1 MMNTMKQLH
10 PVSAVL
16 AASLALLAPAPASAQ
31 AQSVTL
37 EEAVRRAQV
46 TQPGVVSAFGNVNTA
61 EAQVRTTTLG
71 AYLPNLTANTTG
83 TRSYSA
89 SPRLDQSTGQLTTT
103 TTSVNMGLSASVDL
117 FTGFRRGADSRAARA
132 NLGAAEADL
141 TNAQFQA
148 GLGVTQQ
155 FFDALAAQQ
164 LVRVREAGVRRAE
177 EQLSLSEAKLRVGS
191 ATRSDSL
198 RSLVNLGNARLQL
211 VSAESD
217 VARTQAGLARLIGTE
232 GRVAAVDDSAFYQTT
247 TRLDTATIRQEA
259 LAMSPRVQAAEAN
272 SVAAAASVKAAR
284 AGYFPT
290 LALSGSANWSGS
302 SLDSY
307 SLEGN
312 RQLQLGL
319 SWPLFNRFQREQS
332 VQTRISS
339 LNAAEATARDA
350 RREIEASLTTQY
362 AALEAARVRIEITA
376 TSVEAATEDLRVVN
390 ERYRVGAATILD
402 VLNSQEA
409 LAQAEVDAVTAR
421 FDFLKARA
429 QIEAL
434 IGRHL

>member
-1 MMNTMKQLH
+1 MKHLFS
-10 PVSAVL
+10 VAAVL
-16 AASLALLAPAPASAQ
+16 AAGLTLSGPRPVSAQ
-31 AQSVTL
+31 SVSVTL
-37 EEAVRRAQV
+37 EEAVRRAQA
-46 TQPGVVSAFGNVNTA
+46 TQPGVVAAFGNVNTA
-61 EAQVRTTTLG
+61 EAQLRTTRLG

-89 SPRLDQSTGQLTTT
+89 TPRLDQTTGQLTTT

-148 GLGVTQQ
+148 GLSVTQQ

-198 RSLVNLGNARLQL
+198 RSLVNLGNAQLQL

-232 GRVAAVDDSAFYQTT
+232 GRVAAEDDSSFYQTT
-247 TRLDTATIRQEA
+247 TRLDTAAVRQEA
-259 LAMSPRVQAAEAN
+259 LAMSPRVQAAEAT
-272 SVAAAASVKAAR
+272 SVAAEASVKAAR

-307 SLEGN
+307 NLEGN

-332 VQTRISS
+332 IQTRISS

-362 AALEAARVRIEITA
+362 AALEAARVRIEITT
-376 TSVEAATEDLRVVN
+376 TSVVAATEDLRVVN

-434 IGRHL
+434 IGRRL

>member
-1 MMNTMKQLH
+1 MMNPMKRLH
-10 PVSAVL
+10 PVVAGL
-16 AASLALLAPAPASAQ
+16 AASLALLAPRPVSAQ
-31 AQSVTL
+31 SASVTL
-37 EEAVRRAQV
+37 EEAVRRAQA
-46 TQPGVVSAFGNVNTA
+46 TQPGVVAAFGNVNTA
-61 EAQVRTTTLG
+61 EAQLRSASLG

-132 NLGAAEADL
+132 GLGAAEADL

-148 GLGVTQQ
+148 GLSVTQQ

-211 VSAESD
+211 VSSESD

-247 TRLDTATIRQEA
+247 TRLDTAAIRLEA
-259 LAMSPRVQAAEAN
+259 LAMAPRVQAAEAN

-284 AGYFPT
+284 AAYFPT

-302 SLDSY
+302 SLDDY
-307 SLEGN
+307 NLEGN
-312 RQLQLGL
+312 RLLQLGL

-376 TSVEAATEDLRVVN
+376 TSVVAATEDLRVVN

-434 IGRHL
+434 IGRPL

>member
-1 MMNTMKQLH
+1 MMN
-10 PVSAVL
+10 PVTHRYLVAAIL
-16 AASLALLAPAPASAQ
+16 AASLAPLTPESVSAQ
-31 AQSVTL
+31 TASVTL
-37 EEAVRRAQV
+37 EDAVRRAQAV
-46 TQPGVVSAFGNVNTA
+46 QPGVVAALGNVNTA
-61 EAQVRTTTLG
+61 EAQLRTARLG
-71 AYLPNLTANTTG
+71 AYLPNLTASSTG
-83 TRSYSA
+83 TRSYSD
-89 SPRLDQSTGQLTTT
+89 SPRLNPSTGQLTTT

-117 FTGFRRGADSRAARA
+117 FTGFRRGADSRAAKA
-132 NLGAAEADL
+132 SLGAAEADL

-148 GLGVTQQ
+148 GLNVTQQ

-164 LVRVREAGVRRAE
+164 LVHVRETGVRRAE

-217 VARTQAGLARLIGTE
+217 VARTQAGLARLIGVE

-247 TRLDTATIRQEA
+247 ARLDTAAIRQEA
-259 LAMSPRVQAAEAN
+259 LAMSPRVQAAEAS
-272 SVAAAASVKAAR
+272 SVAAEASVKAAR
-284 AGYFPT
+284 AAYFPT
-290 LALSGSANWSGS
+290 LALSGSANWSGNNLDDYNLES
-302 SLDSY
+302 S
-307 SLEGN
+307 

-362 AALEAARVRIEITA
+362 AALEAARVRIEITT
-376 TSVEAATEDLRVVN
+376 TSVTAATEDLRVVN

-434 IGRHL
+434 IGRRL

>member
-1 MMNTMKQLH
+1 MIEHMTSFRPGAAL
-10 PVSAVL
+10 L
-16 AASLALLAPAPASAQ
+16 AATLALLGPRTGVSQAPT
-31 AQSVTL
+31 VTL
-37 EEAVRRAQV
+37 EEAVRRAQAV
-46 TQPGVVSAFGNVNTA
+46 QPGVITAFGNVNTA
-61 EAQVRTTTLG
+61 EAQVRTTKLG
-71 AYLPNLTANTTG
+71 AYLPNITATTTG
-83 TRSYSA
+83 TKSYSA
-89 SPRLDQSTGQLTTT
+89 TPRLDQSTGRLTTT
-103 TTSVNMGLSASVDL
+103 TTSLNMGLSASVDL

-132 NLGAAEADL
+132 GLEAAEANL

-177 EQLSLSEAKLRVGS
+177 EQLSLSAAKLRVGS

-217 VARTQAGLARLIGTE
+217 VARTQAGLARLVGVE
-232 GRVAAVDDSAFYQTT
+232 GRVEAADDSAFYVPTA
-247 TRLDTATIRQEA
+247 RLDTAALRLDA
-259 LAMSPRVQAAEAN
+259 LANSPRVQAAEASSN
-272 SVAAAASVKAAR
+272 AADASVRAAR
-284 AGYFPT
+284 AAYFPT
-290 LALSGSANWSGS
+290 LALSGDANWSGN
-302 SLDSY
+302 SLDDY
-307 SLEGN
+307 NLEGN
-312 RQLQLGL
+312 QQLRLGL
-319 SWPLFNRFQREQS
+319 SWPLFNRFQREQTI
-332 VQTRISS
+332 QTRISS

-350 RREIEASLTTQY
+350 RREIEASLTTQF

-421 FDFLKARA
+421 FDFLNARA

-434 IGRHL
+434 IGRRL

>member
-1 MMNTMKQLH
+1 MIEHMTSFRPGAAL
-10 PVSAVL
+10 L
-16 AASLALLAPAPASAQ
+16 AATLALLGPRTGASQ
-31 AQSVTL
+31 TPTVTL
-37 EEAVRRAQV
+37 EEALRRAQAV
-46 TQPGVVSAFGNVNTA
+46 QPGVITAFGNVNTA
-61 EAQVRTTTLG
+61 EAQVRTAKLG
-71 AYLPNLTANTTG
+71 AYLPNVTATTTG
-83 TRSYSA
+83 TKSYSA
-89 SPRLDQSTGQLTTT
+89 TPRLDQSTGRLTTT
-103 TTSVNMGLSASVDL
+103 TTSLNMGLSASVDL
-117 FTGFRRGADSRAARA
+117 FTGFRRGADARAARA
-132 NLGAAEADL
+132 GLEAAEANL

-177 EQLSLSEAKLRVGS
+177 EQLSLSAAKLRVGS

-217 VARTQAGLARLIGTE
+217 VARTQAGLARLIGVE
-232 GRVAAVDDSAFYQTT
+232 GRVEAADDSAFYVPAA
-247 TRLDTATIRQEA
+247 RLDTAALRLDA
-259 LAMSPRVQAAEAN
+259 LANSPRVQAAEASSN
-272 SVAAAASVKAAR
+272 AADASVRAAR
-284 AGYFPT
+284 AAYFPT
-290 LALSGSANWSGS
+290 LALSGDANWSGN
-302 SLDSY
+302 SLDDY
-307 SLEGN
+307 NLEGN
-312 RQLQLGL
+312 QQLRLGL
-319 SWPLFNRFQREQS
+319 SWPLFNRFQREQTI
-332 VQTRISS
+332 QTRISS

-350 RREIEASLTTQY
+350 RREIEASLTTQF

-434 IGRHL
+434 IGRRL

>member
-1 MMNTMKQLH
+1 MMNPMKCLQPAAMALAAGLALLSPG
-10 PVSAVL
+10 PVSAQT
-16 AASLALLAPAPASAQ
+16 P
-31 AQSVTL
+31 SVTL
-37 EEAVRRAQV
+37 EEAVRRAQA
-46 TQPGVVSAFGNVNTA
+46 TQPGVITAFGNVNTA
-61 EAQVRTTTLG
+61 EAQLRTTRLG
-71 AYLPNLTANTTG
+71 AYLPNLTATTTG
-83 TRSYSA
+83 TKSYSA
-89 SPRLDQSTGQLTTT
+89 TPRLDQSTGRLTTT

-132 NLGAAEADL
+132 GLDAAEANL

-148 GLGVTQQ
+148 GLSVTQQ

-211 VSAESD
+211 ISAESD
-217 VARTQAGLARLIGTE
+217 VARTQAGLARLIGAE
-232 GRVAAVDDSAFYQTT
+232 GRVEATDDSAFYVSV
-247 TRLDTATIRQEA
+247 TRLDTAALRQDA
-259 LAMSPRVQAAEAN
+259 LANSPRVQAAEA
-272 SVAAAASVKAAR
+272 SSLAADASVKAAR
-284 AGYFPT
+284 AAYFPT
-290 LALSGSANWSGS
+290 LALSGDANWSGN
-302 SLDSY
+302 SLGDY

-312 RQLQLGL
+312 QQLRLGL
-319 SWPLFNRFQREQS
+319 SWPLFNRFQREQTI
-332 VQTRISS
+332 QTRISS

-350 RREIEASLTTQY
+350 RREIEASLTTQF
-362 AALEAARVRIEITA
+362 AALEAARVRIEITG
-376 TSVEAATEDLRVVN
+376 TSVVAATEDLRVVN

-434 IGRHL
+434 IGRRI